1 MSEARD
7 AVFTFAF
14 ETWQDAQIRGMFRGS
29 DRLVTSLAEHPS
41 IGQLVIA
48 NPFRSWPVA
57 AVRRLQGAP
66 SFQPPPGALV
76 QPYRW
81 QRDDVRWARWV
92 ERDYHHYARAVRRAA
107 DRAGLQ
113 RPAFVTCNPVIA
125 GFADLSWAHSVT
137 YYARDDWAAH
147 PDYRRQWP
155 LICEA
160 YSRFGS
166 GGVRVCAVSQ
176 IIADRLGP
184 LAHCAVVP
192 NGIAPDEWLDPP
204 DPPGWFTALPRP
216 RVVYVGS
223 LDARIDPVA
232 VGAISQAIQ
241 GGSVVFLGPMMDAAH
256 FAPIRTL
263 HNVTI
268 RPHADRP
275 AVVGVVAAADCG
287 MLPHAR
293 SGLTEAMSPL
303 KLYEYLAGG
312 APVVATDLPPVRG
325 VDDRALTVGEP
336 SGFGDAVRAALEMGR
351 SLEDDRRA
359 FVAANSWRSRHD
371 RVVDMMLD
379 A

>member
-7 AVFTFAF
+7 AVFTFAY
-14 ETWQDAQIRGMFRGS
+14 ETWQDAQLRGMFRGS
-29 DRLVTSLAEHPS
+29 DRLVTSLAAHPR
-41 IGQLVIA
+41 IGQLMIA

-57 AVRRLQGAP
+57 TMRRLQSARSFP
-66 SFQPPPGALV
+66 SPPGALV

-81 QRDDVRWARWV
+81 QRDDVRWPRWV
-92 ERDYHHYARAVRRAA
+92 ERDYRHYGRFVQRAA

-125 GFADLSWAHSVT
+125 GFADLSWAHSTT

-155 LICEA
+155 LISEA
-160 YSRFGS
+160 YSRLGS
-166 GGVRVCAVSQ
+166 RGVRVCAVSQ

-184 LAHCAVVP
+184 LARCAVVP

-204 DPPGWFTALPRP
+204 DPPGWFTALPSP

-223 LDARIDPVA
+223 LDARIDLLA
-232 VGAISQAIQ
+232 VRAISQAIP

-268 RPHADRP
+268 RPHADRQ
-275 AVVGVVAAADCG
+275 AVVGMVAAADCG
-287 MLPHAR
+287 ILPHVR
-293 SGLTEAMSPL
+293 SALTEAMSPL

-312 APVVATDLPPVRG
+312 APVVATDLPPMHG
-325 VDDRALTVGEP
+325 VDDRVLTISDPPAFAG
-336 SGFGDAVRAALEMGR
+336 AICAALDMGR
-351 SLEDDRRA
+351 SLEDNRRE
-359 FVAANSWRSRHD
+359 FVTANSWRSRHD

-379 A
+379 Q